1 LRPTKDGGNRSAAP
15 APGPRLRSGAGAG
28 TLCGA
33 GSASQALCQTLPQA
47 CASPHA
53 APREVVGDDYH
64 YHNDDG
70 PGRSGA
76 GPADDPLNV

>member
-1 LRPTKDGGNRSAAP
+1 LRPTKDGGGPAAT
-15 APGPRLRSGAGAG
+15 APGPRLRSGAGARAV
-28 TLCGA
+28 CGA

-47 CASPHA
+47 RASPHA

-64 YHNDDG
+64 YDNDDG
-70 PGRSGA
+70 PRRSGA